1 MVRKH
6 KGRARERARVRA
18 RAREREREL
27 AGVIRENFNWKNNK
41 GHVNSFQ
48 LGKYSLIILLYL
60 RYIAVIW

>member
-6 KGRARERARVRA
+6 KGRARE

-41 GHVNSFQ
+41 GNVNSFQ